1 MYNGSMSIGARF
13 VIPQVVATHF
23 HLREGDVVADY
34 GAGSGFFLPV
44 LTSAVKGTGRV
55 YACEIQKPLVEKLGD
70 FARATIALQGT
81 SEANVERYMQVRNN
95 RTRRNIAFAS
105 PMASSECS
113 CTRKHG
119 SGNGDG

>member
-1 MYNGSMSIGARF
+1 M
-13 VIPQVVATHF
+13 
-23 HLREGDVVADY
+23 E
-34 GAGSGFFLPV
+34 
-44 LTSAVKGTGRV
+44 
-55 YACEIQKPLVEKLGD
+55 LVEKITCSERFSINENRPWVEACNSKATSCTHGHHHIGISQTERPKLGD

-105 PMASSECS
+105 PMASNECS